1 MGIEGMWRKFLDRA
15 KSNPVEDYDA
25 NAYEELRHVAYEVV
39 FGGKA
44 ANVVVEAAVTP
55 PFPVG
60 VHLFNEPPKLSII
73 MPGGASATPTQP
85 RNWTTLAT
93 MGMSNERMP
102 NPPAH
107 VRPEMGRVELLFHV
121 SWRALDATPDLIHFC
136 ADMLMFFA
144 KYPFLEER
152 LLAPGHIVPVC
163 VIGQG
168 MIDFLGDP
176 SVSRLLVMP
185 APPDAPGGDLE
196 EHLELGGDP
205 VSFLALVPITEEE
218 LQFYRK
224 HGVAE
229 LLEQGELPGVYDGPR
244 RSSVPAT

>member
-121 SWRALDATPDLIHFC
+121 SWRALDATPDLIHFVRY
-136 ADMLMFFA
+136 ADVFRQVSPGGA
-144 KYPFLEER
+144 P
-152 LLAPGHIVPVC
+152 LLAIS
-163 VIGQG
+163 
-168 MIDFLGDP
+168 F
-176 SVSRLLVMP
+176 P
-185 APPDAPGGDLE
+185 APLATITLSVT
-196 EHLELGGDP
+196 P
-205 VSFLALVPITEEE
+205 VSAVFW
-218 LQFYRK
+218 
-224 HGVAE
+224 
-229 LLEQGELPGVYDGPR
+229 
-244 RSSVPAT
+244 